1 MQLKVLSSSS
11 KGNSYLFA
19 SSSGEILMVEAG
31 VDFKLVKPE
40 IDFKISNLKGVVYSH
55 QHLDHSKA
63 VPDIL
68 SYSIPVYSSK
78 EAIEDTGIKNRNLIA
93 VEEYKTFN
101 VGEFKIKPFP
111 LSHDVKCL
119 GFLIKHPEMGLT
131 AFITDTY
138 YVPNKFKG
146 LNHLL
151 VEANYSKEIL
161 NYNIQKGNIHP
172 VQARRV
178 LSSHMELETTKEMLR
193 ANDLSHVANIV
204 LIHLSDANSNAR
216 EFKQE
221 IESVTGRP
229 VFVADKGLNISLNK
243 GGF

>member
-1 MQLKVLSSSS
+1 
-11 KGNSYLFA
+11 
-19 SSSGEILMVEAG
+19 MVEAG
-31 VDFKLVKPE
+31 VDFRFVKPE

-55 QHLDHSKA
+55 GHLDHSKA

-68 SYSIPVYSSK
+68 NYSIPVYSSK
-78 EAIEDTGIKNRNLIA
+78 EAIEATGIKNRNLIA
-93 VEEYKTFN
+93 VEEYKSFS

-111 LSHDVKCL
+111 LSHDVKCF
-119 GFLIKHPEMGLT
+119 GFLIKHPEMGIT

-151 VEANYSKEIL
+151 VEVNYSKEIL
-161 NYNIQKGNIHP
+161 DYNIQI
-172 VQARRV
+172 QARRV

-216 EFKQE
+216 NFKQE